1 MIRKFKTNIP
11 NNYFKDYYNLNKP
24 MDKMTIKL
32 ELTIYE
38 LDILVTSM
46 DEELRIQESF
56 IGDKDEDEYDR
67 KLYEETKALMDKLDQ
82 RLLKE
87 KEKEKNNDS

>member
-1 MIRKFKTNIP
+1 MNGKYIIGE
-11 NNYFKDYYNLNKP
+11 KDMK
-24 MDKMTIKL
+24 IKL
-32 ELTIYE
+32 ELTLKE
-38 LDILVTSM
+38 LDILVDSM
-46 DEELRIQESF
+46 DEELKIQESF

-87 KEKEKNNDS
+87 KEKKNDN

>member
-1 MIRKFKTNIP
+1 MNGKYIIGE
-11 NNYFKDYYNLNKP
+11 KDMK
-24 MDKMTIKL
+24 IKL
-32 ELTIYE
+32 EITLDE
-38 LDILVTSM
+38 LDILVDSL
-46 DEELRIQESF
+46 DSELQIQESF

-87 KEKEKNNDS
+87 KEKNNDK

>member
-1 MIRKFKTNIP
+1 MI
-11 NNYFKDYYNLNKP
+11 
-24 MDKMTIKL
+24 IKL
-32 ELTIYE
+32 ELTLKE
-38 LDILVTSM
+38 LDILVDSM
-46 DEELRIQESF
+46 DEELKIQESF

-87 KEKEKNNDS
+87 KEKKNDN

>member
-1 MIRKFKTNIP
+1 MK
-11 NNYFKDYYNLNKP
+11 
-24 MDKMTIKL
+24 IKL
-32 ELTIYE
+32 ELTLKE
-38 LDILVTSM
+38 LDILVDSL
-46 DEELRIQESF
+46 DSELQIQESF

-87 KEKEKNNDS
+87 KENKNDN